1 MEKFFV
7 KFLDN
12 GPIWDKTV
20 YGSYVAALN
29 GANKAR
35 AAKYEIWQITFG
47 ETGKPKSERLFKIQ
61 EVNNVPHFNYS
72 WNFYAPW
79 EYSVYYSRYVW

>member
-47 ETGKPKSERLFKIQ
+47 ETGINL
-61 EVNNVPHFNYS
+61 
-72 WNFYAPW
+72 
-79 EYSVYYSRYVW
+79 

>member
-12 GPIWDKTV
+12 GPIWDKTA
-20 YGSYVAALN
+20 YGSYMAALN

-47 ETGKPKSERLFKIQ
+47 ELDDIKKDFEDGTDEM
-61 EVNNVPHFNYS
+61 
-72 WNFYAPW
+72 
-79 EYSVYYSRYVW
+79 